1 MNAKEYL
8 MQVKQLNNK
17 IKYIELEIEQIRED
31 ISLTS
36 IILDGMPHSTK
47 TSDPTGE
54 KAVRLIEKLTKYESR
69 LMEAKS
75 RYWSKRC
82 EVVETISK
90 VSDPVLNEL
99 LYLRYVQFE
108 TFEGIAYKM
117 SYSYVHTVRL
127 HGKALEEV
135 RKLI

>member
-36 IILDGMPHSTK
+36 INLDGMPHSTK

-54 KAVRLIEKLTKYESR
+54 KAVRLIEKITKYESR
-69 LMEAKS
+69 LMDAKA

-135 RKLI
+135 KKLI